1 MFLISSGVVEPLP
14 AALVRPDTTYKYE
27 WVVPKGGGPTE
38 KDPDCITY
46 LYYSAVDP
54 IRDTN
59 SGLVG
64 PFLICKPKTLKSG
77 KQVGEMDAE
86 WAKICKMCWD
96 ESTAW
101 FVAESRGRDVEYF
114 VIWVPTILCNNSLLT
129 ALPIFIFYSRKTW
142 RKSFTF
148 LQLCLMRIWAGI
160 WMTTSTDVWTSPNL

>member
-1 MFLISSGVVEPLP
+1 MYKRCMFFISSGVVEPLP
-14 AALVRPDTTYKYE
+14 AALVRPDTTHQYE

-64 PFLICKPKTLKSG
+64 PLLICKPKTLKSG

-96 ESTAW
+96 ESTAGVEMWKTLW
-101 FVAESRGRDVEYF
+101 FEFQQYCV
-114 VIWVPTILCNNSLLT
+114 TILCS
-129 ALPIFIFYSRKTW
+129 
-142 RKSFTF
+142 
-148 LQLCLMRIWAGI
+148 QLCQYLFSIPEKRGERV
-160 WMTTSTDVWTSPNL
+160 SHSCNCVWWESELVFGWQHQQMCETAQIYK